1 MVQPLHSDR
10 TPVIR
15 KGRRTWYGQ
24 RPREIRS
31 STATTGLHQARDA
44 APRFVLKACAEANRP
59 IAGLGDLLADQAARI
74 GVRGTF
80 VAANVLGL
88 QAGGVTGRMANGID
102 KIERNPIR
110 CATRGGVVDRIELPR
125 ASDARIPDRRKCV
138 QERRPAGCS

>member
-88 QAGGVTGRMANGID
+88 QAGGVTDRMANGID
-102 KIERNPIR
+102 KIERN
-110 CATRGGVVDRIELPR
+110 TRPLRNAEGVAFV
-125 ASDARIPDRRKCV
+125 
-138 QERRPAGCS
+138 